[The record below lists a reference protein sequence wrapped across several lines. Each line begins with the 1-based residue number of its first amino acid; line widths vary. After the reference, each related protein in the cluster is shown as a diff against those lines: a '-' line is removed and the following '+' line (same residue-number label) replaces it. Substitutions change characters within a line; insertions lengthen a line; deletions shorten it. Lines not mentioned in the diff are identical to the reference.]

1 MKMQENQNE
10 APANLTAEEIKILR
24 ILQTM
29 DYGKM
34 IITVKNG
41 KPIYAETQKTNR
53 SRFRRILRDP

>member
-1 MKMQENQNE
+1 MKTQENRNE
-10 APANLTAEEIKILR
+10 APADLTAEEIKILR

-41 KPIYAETQKTNR
+41 KPIYVETQKTIPLSEKENEKR
-53 SRFRRILRDP
+53 L